1 MNLLEVGALLKR
13 ERERRGISI
22 RDVMDATKISR
33 RNLAAI
39 EEGQVGSL
47 PHPVYLKGYV
57 RNIAW
62 MVGLD
67 ADELGQVVDLQYDVE
82 QAKYLPQ
89 VGPSATAAFP
99 PSASESAMPG
109 SQPEQPAAHSPRYA
123 SVPEREVAP
132 QGLPDRFALNK
143 PRKRSSWRSML
154 VLALLVAALFGLL
167 VQFQRLQSATPPP
180 PVPEAQPAF
189 SAANAT
195 VQENATS
202 AMSPDDAMSEA
213 TPSASAGPG
222 APNEPSAH
230 EAARVAAPAAV
241 LGVSGIPAQVAGS
254 VPASSLDAP
263 RKEPVVEVRTP
274 GMHLLTITAKE
285 DEVCWI
291 EVNDGQ
297 QSRSFTLRN
306 GEVKQVEYS
315 SRVRVRLGNAGGVTF
330 RVDGKDH
337 PYEGRRGNIDTVEFG
352 AR

>member
-39 EEGQVGSL
+39 EEGQVSSL

-89 VGPSATAAFP
+89 VGPSATAEF
-99 PSASESAMPG
+99 STSTGDSAMPG
-109 SQPEQPAAHSPRYA
+109 SRPEQPAQHLPHHA
-123 SVPEREVAP
+123 SAPERETAS
-132 QGLPDRFALNK
+132 QALPNRFALSK
-143 PRKRSSWRSML
+143 PRQSGSWRSVL
-154 VLALLVAALFGLL
+154 VLALLVAALVGLL
-167 VQFQRLQSATPPP
+167 VQFQRPQSVTPPP
-180 PVPEAQPAF
+180 PVPAAQPALD
-189 SAANAT
+189 AANAT

-202 AMSPDDAMSEA
+202 AMSPDDAATEA
-213 TPSASAGPG
+213 TPSASDGPG
-222 APNEPSAH
+222 APGGPSVH
-230 EAARVAAPAAV
+230 EAARASAPAAA
-241 LGVSGIPAQVAGS
+241 LGVSGGASNA
-254 VPASSLDAP
+254 PASSLEAS

-285 DEVCWI
+285 DEVCWV

-306 GEVKQVEYS
+306 GEIKQVEYS
-315 SRVRVRLGNAGGVTF
+315 SRMRVRLGNAGGVTF